1 MRPVGRGIEVS
12 VLGERILK
20 SGAKKHSLEIRC
32 LTVYDM
38 CKAVQRDMRIDGIH
52 LLYKE
57 GGKSG
62 VYEAEE

>member
-38 CKAVQRDMRIDGIH
+38 VKTVTV
-52 LLYKE
+52 E
-57 GGKSG
+57 TFG
-62 VYEAEE
+62 VDYPEPETL